1 MRYTSE
7 QVREAVDIVIGDDGF
22 RSEEVIQIL
31 KTITQENICFSQ
43 KEKEKE
49 QRVNKYVVMAKYKSS
64 NNFYIEEQFD
74 KLSNA
79 DTYVSLMQDKND
91 KANLEYFLF
100 EQSRDYNYDEPVKT
114 I

>member
-1 MRYTSE
+1 MFFT
-7 QVREAVDIVIGDDGF
+7 
-22 RSEEVIQIL
+22 
-31 KTITQENICFSQ
+31 